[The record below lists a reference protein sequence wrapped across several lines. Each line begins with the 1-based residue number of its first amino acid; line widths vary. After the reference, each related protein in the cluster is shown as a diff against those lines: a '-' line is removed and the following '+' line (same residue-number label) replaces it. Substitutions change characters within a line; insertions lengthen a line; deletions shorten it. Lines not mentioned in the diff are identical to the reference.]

1 MAKLKN
7 LFKGLIDEVSE
18 KAQSNTTI
26 KGGIDQIKK
35 TVDSLP
41 RNLVDGMK
49 VAKEQWT
56 GFNENNTEKYAKY
69 INEALKII
77 PMLKEVGYDTEQFL
91 VHITLPPS
99 VEVHLNEIKTI
110 EKEELEEIKEKY
122 KENYIFVKTV
132 EALYQAALLQKMINS
147 EALQP
152 KGVQILLGVPP
163 RVSLVYQPK
172 EVSEETFDI
181 AKTSNI

>member
-99 VEVHLNEIKTI
+99 VEVQLSEIKTI
-110 EKEELEEIKEKY
+110 EKEE
-122 KENYIFVKTV
+122 
-132 EALYQAALLQKMINS
+132 
-147 EALQP
+147 
-152 KGVQILLGVPP
+152 
-163 RVSLVYQPK
+163 
-172 EVSEETFDI
+172 
-181 AKTSNI
+181 